1 MIQGIIREIRTRPWN
16 NKTMYTLVLVNDNQ
30 FYGLGTFKP
39 QANLGDFVEFQA
51 AKNEKGYWQAD
62 KDTLKV
68 ITSPEG
74 AVVGTPATQVQSQT
88 TASYRPAGKS
98 QDEKDF
104 WGKKEKRE
112 IRNDDLRSL
121 GAARNTA
128 IEWVKFLVEKEA
140 IPVVTK
146 AAGREEALNAVL
158 DDYTKKFMRGIVE
171 GPAGPSVT
179 EATKVV
185 SKKTG
190 KLNGNGEAKEVSP
203 VIEIDNNEPAW
214 E

>member
-1 MIQGIIREIRTRPWN
+1 
-16 NKTMYTLVLVNDNQ
+16 MYTLVLTNDGN

-39 QANLGDFVEFQA
+39 RANPGDFVEFQA
-51 AKNEKGYWQAD
+51 EKNDKGYWQAD
-62 KDTLKV
+62 KNTLKV
-68 ITSPEG
+68 VASPSPAVAGVPATGVAAQASSSPRPSKSPEERG
-74 AVVGTPATQVQSQT
+74 
-88 TASYRPAGKS
+88 
-98 QDEKDF
+98 F
-104 WGKKEKRE
+104 WEKKEIRE
-112 IRNDDLRSL
+112 VRNDDLRSL

-146 AAGREEALNAVL
+146 VAGREEALNAVL

-171 GPAGPSVT
+171 GPAGPAVT

-190 KLNGNGEAKEVSP
+190 ALTSNKPVAPSAGEVSP
-203 VIEIDNNEPAW
+203 ALSETDEPAW